1 MKKHSAR
8 VAPLTAC
15 NSPVLTLTKVE
26 GDERPEEAGGG
37 RGGGGPS
44 RTEAE
49 TRGEAGGG
57 GGGGEGVERRAG
69 PVCCRPRRCSVGQL
83 KKALWGSAV
92 VLSVCSSWAGT
103 SQLARLTFRTFD
115 APFAVTWFATAWNL
129 LFFPLYYTGY
139 AWSSEEKQSPLQR
152 FRECCRFFG
161 DDGLTIKI
169 FFSRTAPFCVLWT
182 LTNYLYLLAL
192 KKISATDA
200 SALFCC
206 NKAFVFLLSWIV
218 LRDKFMG
225 VRIVA
230 AIFAI
235 AGIVMITYADGFHSH
250 SVIGITLV
258 VASASM
264 SALYKVLFKMLLGS
278 AKYGEAA
285 LFLTVL
291 GIFNITFITCVPV
304 ILYFT
309 DIEHWTSF
317 SLIPWEKLCGMAIL
331 LLSFNILMNFG
342 IAVTSPTLISVGVV
356 LSVPVN
362 AVADAYSSDIV
373 FNSVRVIAILI
384 ICLGF
389 LLLLLPEDWDRL
401 AMEFIARFKVSKKEE
416 PTEERAEFLLGAA
429 ILGAL
434 LVPACLSL
442 QNSAATRPASILS
455 SLCCCLLSLSLSPR
469 KQLPTKA
476 ARSTGTHCASLCDRL
491 GKRAVQSGSEGRNI
505 YLREASLKA
514 LRDRVAQGFQ
524 LLSRPS
530 APREPSPGF
539 GYFRIS
545 ERQEVGGGVPAEELF
560 GQSGP
565 AKDGVRRGP
574 ADEVFGRACEEAPR

>member
-1 MKKHSAR
+1 MGVTEFPESRAQ
-8 VAPLTAC
+8 A
-15 NSPVLTLTKVE
+15 TLTIMRRSPDVSPRRLSDVSPQLRQLKYLVVDE
-26 GDERPEEAGGG
+26 CIKEDLKASRSFEDLSNISSGGLTPIEERILRITGYYGYQPWPLRYARDERPAEASGGG
-37 RGGGGPS
+37 SGAGSS

-49 TRGEAGGG
+49 ARGEAGEGG
-57 GGGGEGVERRAG
+57 GAARPLGWRAS
-69 PVCCRPRRCSVGQL
+69 CCPCRFSVGQL

-103 SQLARLTFRTFD
+103 SQLAKITFRTFD
-115 APFAVTWFATAWNL
+115 APFAITWFATSWNV
-129 LFFPLYYTGY
+129 LFFLLYYVGH

-152 FRECCRFFG
+152 LRECCRFFG

-169 FFSRTAPFCVLWT
+169 FFSRMAPFCVLWT

-230 AIFAI
+230 AIFAM
-235 AGIVMITYADGFHSH
+235 AGIVMITYSDGFHSH

-258 VASASM
+258 VASASL

-285 LFLTVL
+285 LFLSVL
-291 GIFNITFITCVPV
+291 GLFNVTFITCVPLA
-304 ILYFT
+304 LYFT
-309 DIEHWTSF
+309 GVEHWTPF
-317 SLIPWEKLCGMAIL
+317 SHIPWEKLCGMAIL

-362 AVADAYSSDIV
+362 AVAEAYSSDIV
-373 FNSVRVIAILI
+373 FNSVRVVAILI

-389 LLLLLPEDWDRL
+389 LLLLLPEEWDRL
-401 AMEFIARFKVSKKEE
+401 AVEFISRFKVSKKEE
-416 PTEERAEFLLGAA
+416 VIEERGE
-429 ILGAL
+429 
-434 LVPACLSL
+434 
-442 QNSAATRPASILS
+442 
-455 SLCCCLLSLSLSPR
+455 
-469 KQLPTKA
+469 
-476 ARSTGTHCASLCDRL
+476 
-491 GKRAVQSGSEGRNI
+491 
-505 YLREASLKA
+505 
-514 LRDRVAQGFQ
+514 
-524 LLSRPS
+524 
-530 APREPSPGF
+530 PGF
-539 GYFRIS
+539 T
-545 ERQEVGGGVPAEELF
+545 
-560 GQSGP
+560 GQSRNKGSRTST
-565 AKDGVRRGP
+565 ATF
-574 ADEVFGRACEEAPR
+574 AHSF

>member
-1 MKKHSAR
+1 MGVSEFPDSRAKA
-8 VAPLTAC
+8 
-15 NSPVLTLTKVE
+15 TLTIMRRSPDVSPRRLSDISPQLRQLKSLVVDE
-26 GDERPEEAGGG
+26 SIKEDLKASRSFEDLNSTSSGGLSSIEERILRITGYYGYQPWSVRYTRDERQEDGGARGAVPPRAG
-37 RGGGGPS
+37 
-44 RTEAE
+44 AE
-49 TRGEAGGG
+49 PGGEAGGG
-57 GGGGEGVERRAG
+57 GGGGEGGGVTSARSVC
-69 PVCCRPRRCSVGQL
+69 PPCCRPGLCSIGRL
-83 KKALWGSAV
+83 KKALWGWAV

-103 SQLARLTFRTFD
+103 SQLAKVTFRSFD
-115 APFAVTWFATAWNL
+115 APFTVTWFATAWNFL
-129 LFFPLYYTGY
+129 YFPLYYAGH
-139 AWSSEEKQSPLQR
+139 AWSSEEKQSPRQR
-152 FRECCRFFG
+152 FRECCRFFS

-169 FFSRTAPFCVLWT
+169 FFTRTAPFCVLWT

-258 VASASM
+258 VASASV

-291 GIFNITFITCVPV
+291 GLFNITFITCVPV
-304 ILYFT
+304 ALYFT
-309 DIEHWTSF
+309 GIEHWISF
-317 SLIPWEKLCGMAIL
+317 SLIPWEKLCGIAIL

-342 IAVTSPTLISVGVV
+342 IAVTSPTLISIGVV

-373 FNSVRVIAILI
+373 FNAVRVIAVMI

-389 LLLLLPEDWDRL
+389 LLLLLPEEWDRL
-401 AMEFIARFKVSKKEE
+401 ALEFIARFKVSKKEE
-416 PTEERAEFLLGAA
+416 PIEERGE
-429 ILGAL
+429 
-434 LVPACLSL
+434 
-442 QNSAATRPASILS
+442 
-455 SLCCCLLSLSLSPR
+455 
-469 KQLPTKA
+469 
-476 ARSTGTHCASLCDRL
+476 
-491 GKRAVQSGSEGRNI
+491 
-505 YLREASLKA
+505 
-514 LRDRVAQGFQ
+514 
-524 LLSRPS
+524 
-530 APREPSPGF
+530 PGF
-539 GYFRIS
+539 
-545 ERQEVGGGVPAEELF
+545 A
-560 GQSGP
+560 GQSRNKGSRTST
-565 AKDGVRRGP
+565 ATF
-574 ADEVFGRACEEAPR
+574 AHSF

>member
-26 GDERPEEAGGG
+26 VSSKWANTELALAILFAISLSMQTFPKIVLLKMVKLSTSFKVGSLIVIIGDEHPAEASGVGG
-37 RGGGGPS
+37 RGGAS
-44 RTEAE
+44 RTDAE

-57 GGGGEGVERRAG
+57 GGGARRLGRRAG
-69 PVCCRPRRCSVGQL
+69 PVCCHPCHCSVEQL

-103 SQLARLTFRTFD
+103 SQLAKTTFRTFD
-115 APFAVTWFATAWNL
+115 APFAITWFATAWNI

-152 FRECCRFFG
+152 FRECCRLFG

-169 FFSRTAPFCVLWT
+169 FFSRLAPFCVLWT

-285 LFLTVL
+285 LFLSVL
-291 GIFNITFITCVPV
+291 GLFNITFITCVPV
-304 ILYFT
+304 ALYFT
-309 DIEHWTSF
+309 GIEHWTPF
-317 SLIPWEKLCGMAIL
+317 SLVPWEKLCGLAIL

-373 FNSVRVIAILI
+373 FNGVRVIAILI

-389 LLLLLPEDWDRL
+389 LLLLLPEEWDRL
-401 AMEFIARFKVSKKEE
+401 AMEFISRFKVSKKEE
-416 PTEERAEFLLGAA
+416 AIEERGE
-429 ILGAL
+429 
-434 LVPACLSL
+434 
-442 QNSAATRPASILS
+442 
-455 SLCCCLLSLSLSPR
+455 
-469 KQLPTKA
+469 
-476 ARSTGTHCASLCDRL
+476 
-491 GKRAVQSGSEGRNI
+491 
-505 YLREASLKA
+505 
-514 LRDRVAQGFQ
+514 
-524 LLSRPS
+524 
-530 APREPSPGF
+530 PGF
-539 GYFRIS
+539 
-545 ERQEVGGGVPAEELF
+545 A
-560 GQSGP
+560 GQSRNKGSRTST
-565 AKDGVRRGP
+565 ATF
-574 ADEVFGRACEEAPR
+574 AHSF